1 MFYTNISLNTSTPGY
16 LDHRGLCQGTQCPP
30 KIKTCWDHNIFGEVS
45 IGPQFFIDRTLNVLL
60 ELLPTVHINKTHIHA
75 NNARNHD
82 YGTNNKTNYIQTLPV
97 NQSHDNTIVRVSVLQ
112 VWLPYAGKL
121 GHLVLI
127 AGNGEKEY
135 GWIGSIIDLVLTL
148 TAAS

>member
-1 MFYTNISLNTSTPGY
+1 M
-16 LDHRGLCQGTQCPP
+16 
-30 KIKTCWDHNIFGEVS
+30 
-45 IGPQFFIDRTLNVLL
+45 L
-60 ELLPTVHINKTHIHA
+60 EIMIMAQITKQIM
-75 NNARNHD
+75 
-82 YGTNNKTNYIQTLPV
+82 QTLPV
-97 NQSHDNTIVRVSVLQ
+97 NQSHDNTIVSVSVLQ

-127 AGNGEKEY
+127 AANGEKEY